1 MKDAGIRVRIEKN
14 LRDDFAAV
22 CQSEGRKASDVLRE
36 FMQAYVERNQLGQ
49 GNLFAASMQAPPTQT
64 KGKK

>member
-22 CQSEGRKASDVLRE
+22 CQSEGRRASDVLRE
-36 FMQAYVERNQLGQ
+36 FMQTYVDHNQLGQ
-49 GNLFAASMQAPPTQT
+49 GSLFTASTQPPQTQT